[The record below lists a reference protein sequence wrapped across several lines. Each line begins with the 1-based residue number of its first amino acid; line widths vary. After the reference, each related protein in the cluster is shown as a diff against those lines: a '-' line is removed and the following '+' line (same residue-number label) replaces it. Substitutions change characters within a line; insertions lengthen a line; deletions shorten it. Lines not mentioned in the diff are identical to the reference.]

1 MRHNQKEESL
11 LFQNSVLEYILELKK
26 KKRVNIRTKASN
38 NKNNNN
44 NSD

>member
-11 LFQNSVLEYILELKK
+11 FFQNSALEYILELKKK

-38 NKNNNN
+38 NNNNN
-44 NSD
+44 VD